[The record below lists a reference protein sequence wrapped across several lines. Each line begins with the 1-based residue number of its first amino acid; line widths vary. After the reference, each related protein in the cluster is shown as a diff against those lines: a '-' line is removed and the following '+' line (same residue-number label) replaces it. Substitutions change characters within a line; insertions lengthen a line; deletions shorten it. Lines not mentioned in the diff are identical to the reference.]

1 VSIELVLNELSQEP
15 RARSVAEGRGRMTQ
29 FINTVLALRGLGVY
43 SPLRST
49 VDLND
54 CLLADDY
61 RLVQWRND
69 HEVSREQR
77 QFWRSLG
84 VKVPLLREQDPVEL
98 RDRAQEFEF
107 RLMGEEARGLGVTFL
122 LDGMALSFASE
133 KRWDSGRIEILVRF
147 LDEAGELSVLAQAVH
162 HASSPA
168 HVIDHR
174 SWVRDC
180 VRGAARDG
188 EDLWMRREELFPT
201 LVFCDRVAR
210 QLKDL
215 TAGNPLLRA
224 VSKRLFELEEYFAGW
239 STGPFCP
246 DRLPS
251 RVSPESQGTL
261 NQYRRER
268 TFRCPDGE
276 YRLFR
281 WHVRITPHG
290 WRIFFFPDEKSRRC
304 LIGYIGPKL
313 PTMDFPG

>member
-1 VSIELVLNELSQEP
+1 MSIELVLNELSQEP
-15 RARSVAEGRGRMTQ
+15 RARSIAEGRRRMAQ
-29 FINTVLALRGLGVY
+29 FIDTVLALRRLGVH
-43 SPLRST
+43 SALRSP

-54 CLLADDY
+54 YLLANDY

-69 HEVSREQR
+69 PEVSREQR

-84 VKVPLLREQDPVEL
+84 VKVPLLREQDPVKL

-107 RLMGEEARGLGVTFL
+107 RLMDEEARGLGVAFL

-133 KRWDSGRIEILVRF
+133 RRWNSGQIEILVRF
-147 LDEAGELSVLAQAVH
+147 LAEDGELSELAQAVR

-168 HVIDHR
+168 HVLDHR
-174 SWVRDC
+174 SWVRNR
-180 VRGAARDG
+180 VRRAAHDG

-201 LVFCDRVAR
+201 LVFCDQVAR
-210 QLKDL
+210 QLKEL
-215 TAGNPLLRA
+215 TAGNPLVGA
-224 VSKRLFELEEYFAGW
+224 VSKRFFELEEYFSGW
-239 STGPFCP
+239 STGPFRP

-261 NQYRRER
+261 NQYRHER

-276 YRLFR
+276 YRLFS
-281 WHVRITPHG
+281 WHVRVTPHG

-304 LIGYIGPKL
+304 LIGYVGRKL